1 MAWLQCSCRQV
12 DTNKPLDAML
22 LRLNP
27 ALRGCC
33 AYFRP
38 GVSAATFRLQQMRP
52 TKRSV
57 RSITGGLAGGS
68 RPRTYRL
75 ISKAPA
81 SPPKP
86 KGSVQALVDI

>member
-1 MAWLQCSCRQV
+1 M
-12 DTNKPLDAML
+12 
-22 LRLNP
+22 RL
-27 ALRGCC
+27 
-33 AYFRP
+33 
-38 GVSAATFRLQQMRP
+38 

-68 RPRTYRL
+68 RPHTYQL